1 MHSLKEM
8 HEKDKSFKDILKKV
22 SLLNGMLIDKESLLQ
37 GYINKNSSLN
47 KDNENKICEEVWGRK
62 RIK

>member
-37 GYINKNSSLN
+37 GYINKNFP
-47 KDNENKICEEVWGRK
+47 
-62 RIK
+62 